1 MAVVL
6 EANDLY
12 RFYHAGDDETLA
24 LRGVSLQVSTGEL
37 VAIVG
42 PSGSGKSTLLAC
54 LAGFDEPDGGSVRVD
69 GRPVTRRPQAERAWL
84 RARFVG
90 FVFQG
95 QNLVGHLD
103 LDTNLRAVQGL
114 AKKSRGGAAR
124 RRSVLEDLG
133 IAHRARAYPSQLSGG
148 EAVRAGLA
156 AALVNDPPVIL
167 ADEPTSEIDGEAEQ
181 RVLAL
186 LRRQVSLGRAV
197 VVASH
202 SEAVAKA
209 ATRVVTLADGVVVS

>member
-1 MAVVL
+1 MAVAL
-6 EANDLY
+6 EARDLY

-24 LRGVSLQVSTGEL
+24 LRGVSMEVSAGEL
-37 VAIVG
+37 VAVMG

-54 LAGFDEPDGGSVRVD
+54 LAGFDEPDGGAVRVE
-69 GRPVTRRPQAERAWL
+69 GRQVTRRPEAERALL
-84 RARFVG
+84 RARGIG

-103 LDTNLRAVQGL
+103 VETNLKAVQGL
-114 AKKSRGGAAR
+114 AKRSRGGAAR
-124 RRSVLEDLG
+124 RREVLEELG

-156 AALVNDPPVIL
+156 AALVNDPPVVL

-186 LRRQVSLGRAV
+186 LRRQVEAGRAV
-197 VVASH
+197 VVATH

-209 ATRVVTLADGVVVS
+209 ATRVVTLADGRVVS

>member
-6 EANDLY
+6 EATDLY

-24 LRGVSLQVSTGEL
+24 LRGVSLQVSTGDF
-37 VAIVG
+37 VAVVG

-54 LAGFDEPDGGSVRVD
+54 LAGFDEPDGGSVRID
-69 GRPVTRRPQAERAWL
+69 GRQVTRRPHAEQAAM

-103 LDTNLRAVQGL
+103 VETNLRAVQAL
-114 AKKSRGGAAR
+114 AKQSRGTAGW
-124 RRSVLEDLG
+124 RRSLLDELG

-156 AALVNDPPVIL
+156 VALVNDPPVVL

-186 LRRQVSLGRAV
+186 FRRQAAAGRAV
-197 VVASH
+197 VVATH
-202 SEAVAKA
+202 SEAVADA
-209 ATRVVTLADGVVVS
+209 ATRVVTLADGVVVA